1 MEALTVSEQ
10 LVHSEVTRVRNPLD
24 ARRYDQLG
32 SNGVFEVT
40 PTSLSFA
47 GYQVKKTQ
55 VRKLQVRNVSGV
67 PQRLSFLPTSTP
79 FFKLRYNKRGL
90 VAPGMGETVYVQFTP
105 SEWRYYYDCMRLLC
119 PNGNMNVPIHAYP
132 VMNENERYLPSVLD
146 LGKCALGETLV
157 KRVELECTVPVV
169 FEFEFRFSEAH
180 KDIQIEPMTGEI
192 LGNSR
197 RTVEILYTPTDAS
210 TAVSEVELRLS
221 EFEFKPLKTR
231 IIASAFHKSAADSAI
246 FASQIVKETPTPRK
260 PSITSRKI
268 LQHTKKEPQTEK
280 PKKLPE
286 LQKTQAVE
294 LTEAATNALDR
305 TIAEQQFTTEFRSL
319 EEFDREK
326 QFKMHR
332 CIGDPRVTEEFEGN
346 TKAGREQAHQ
356 DELERLR
363 AGDCAR
369 TSPVVD
375 TDFVVSQADFAP
387 PLVPTWNVY
396 LNDEMAQRQ
405 APLTVFVKAATTV
418 LTRLRASRRLAKL
431 KARLVEFNVT
441 SREEA
446 KRFVRQDWKQAELK
460 GIDKNS
466 LPPFEFTLEGGDLR
480 ILQFPEQFDSLI
492 EELKQPVEV
501 NPVLRFDDLLEFQEL
516 EAQDFELAAYPDFSV
531 PVASHYLPPER
542 DREYRRGAEEEYA
555 VVLPKGDAFGQEI
568 SLALS
573 PAVGKPQSID
583 AVALV
588 RPHAS
593 LRVFVPL
600 QSYTET
606 DPEDTLRPSL
616 VLRPEYPHSTAL
628 VPAQDLGLSASF
640 RPKREFQPL
649 LSLPRMS
656 QAYPSDV
663 LSDSDSESESTFALP
678 AGQLETYLATFE
690 GDDEAVK
697 KLTDLHNVG
706 LRTRESH
713 DSTRLNQRLD
723 AATMLATRLTEANKL
738 VKPPSARVALN

>member
-10 LVHSEVTRVRNPLD
+10 LVHTEVTRVRNPLD

-32 SNGVFEVT
+32 SNGVFEVS
-40 PTSLSFA
+40 PSSLSFA

-146 LGKCALGETLV
+146 LGKCPLGETLV
-157 KRVELECTVPVV
+157 KKVELECTVPVV

-180 KDIQIEPMTGEI
+180 KDIQIEPMAGEI

-197 RTVEILYTPTDAS
+197 RSIEISYTPSDAS

-221 EFEFKPLKTR
+221 EFDFQPLKTR
-231 IIASAFHKSAADSAI
+231 IIASAFHKTSADTAI
-246 FASQIVKETPTPRK
+246 FAQSQIIKETPSARK

-268 LQHTKKEPQTEK
+268 LQQSKKEPPK

-286 LQKTQAVE
+286 LLMTQAVE
-294 LTEAATNALDR
+294 LLEAATNSLDR
-305 TIAEQQFTTEFRSL
+305 TVTEQQFTTEFRAL

-332 CIGDPRVTEEFEGN
+332 CIGDPRVTEEFEGSVR
-346 TKAGREQAHQ
+346 AAREQAHR
-356 DELERLR
+356 DMLEKRR
-363 AGDCAR
+363 SEDCAR
-369 TSPVVD
+369 TGPAVD
-375 TDFVVSQADFAP
+375 TDFVVSEAHFAP
-387 PLVPTWNVY
+387 PLVPTWNTY
-396 LNDEMAQRQ
+396 LNDEMALRQ

-431 KARLVEFNVT
+431 KARLLEFNVT
-441 SREEA
+441 NREDA

-466 LPPFEFTLEGGDLR
+466 LPPFEFALEGSDLR

-501 NPVLRFDDLLEFQEL
+501 NPVMRFDDLSEFQEL
-516 EAQDFELAAYPDFSV
+516 EAQDFELAAYPDFAV

-568 SLALS
+568 ALGLS
-573 PAVGKPQSID
+573 PAVSKPQAID

-593 LRVFVPL
+593 LRVFAPL

-606 DPEDTLRPSL
+606 DPEDTLRLTL
-616 VLRPEYPHSTAL
+616 VSRPQYPHSTASVL
-628 VPAQDLGLSASF
+628 AQDLGLSASF

-663 LSDSDSESESTFALP
+663 LSDSDSESESTFVLP
-678 AGQLETYLATFE
+678 ASQLETYLATFE

-706 LRTRESH
+706 LRTREAYE
-713 DSTRLNQRLD
+713 STRLNQRLD
-723 AATMLATRLTEANKL
+723 AATTLPTRLSEANKL
-738 VKPPSARVALN
+738 VKPANARVALN

>member
-1 MEALTVSEQ
+1 MEALSVPEQ
-10 LVHSEVTRVRNPLD
+10 LIHSEVTRVRNPLD

-132 VMNENERYLPSVLD
+132 VMNESERYLPSVLD
-146 LGKCALGETLV
+146 LGKCPLGESLV
-157 KRVELECTVPVV
+157 TKIELNCTVPVV
-169 FEFEFRFSEAH
+169 FEFEFRFSSPH
-180 KDIQIEPMTGEI
+180 RDIIIEPMTGEV
-192 LGNSR
+192 LGNSTR
-197 RTVEILYTPTDAS
+197 AVEVRYTPSDAS

-221 EFEFKPLKTR
+221 EFDFQPLKTR
-231 IIASAFHKSAADSAI
+231 IIASAFHKTAADTAI
-246 FASQIVKETPTPRK
+246 FSSSHPSKESSTLRK
-260 PSITSRKI
+260 PSITTRRI
-268 LQHTKKEPQTEK
+268 LQSSKKDTVTEK

-286 LQKTQAVE
+286 LITTDLLA
-294 LTEAATNALDR
+294 AATNSLDR
-305 TIAEQQFTTEFRSL
+305 TIAEQQFTTEFRAL

-332 CIGDPRVTEEFEGN
+332 CIGDPRVTEAFEE
-346 TKAGREQAHQ
+346 TVKAGRVQWKE
-356 DELERLR
+356 EMLEKRR
-363 AGDCAR
+363 AEDCGR
-369 TSPVVD
+369 TNPATD
-375 TDFVVSQADFAP
+375 ADFVVSEVDFQGVSA
-387 PLVPTWNVY
+387 PTWNVY
-396 LNDEMAQRQ
+396 LNDDMSLRQ
-405 APLTVFVKAATTV
+405 APLAVFVKAATTV
-418 LTRLRASRRLAKL
+418 LTRLRASRRIAKI
-431 KARLVEFNVT
+431 KARLTEFNVT
-441 SREEA
+441 NREEA

-466 LPPFEFTLEGGDLR
+466 LPPFEFSIAGSDLR
-480 ILQFPEQFDSLI
+480 IAQFPEQFDSLI

-501 NPVLRFDDLLEFQEL
+501 NPVLRFDDLVEFQQL
-516 EAQDFELAAYPDFSV
+516 ESQDFELCGYPDFSV

-555 VVLPKGDAFGQEI
+555 VVLPKGDSFGLGEI

-573 PAVGKPQSID
+573 SAITKPQAMD

-588 RPHAS
+588 RPHAA
-593 LRVFVPL
+593 LRVFSPL
-600 QSYTET
+600 DAYTET
-606 DPEDTLRPSL
+606 DPEDKLRPGAVS
-616 VLRPEYPHSTAL
+616 RPEYSQTVGTVKAKE
-628 VPAQDLGLSASF
+628 LGVSAVH
-640 RPKREFQPL
+640 RPKRELP
-649 LSLPRMS
+649 SLMRMQWMG
-656 QAYPSDV
+656 QAYASDI
-663 LSDSDSESESTFALP
+663 LSDSDSESESTFVLP
-678 AGQLETYLATFE
+678 GSQLDAYISAFE

-697 KLTDLHNVG
+697 KLSELHNVG
-706 LRTRESH
+706 LSVRENYNS
-713 DSTRLNQRLD
+713 SGLNRRLD
-723 AATMLATRLTEANKL
+723 AATTIPTRLTEANKL
-738 VKPPSARVALN
+738 IKPVTARVALN